1 MRINSTLLCLA
12 LALCPGALMAQEAS
26 TATAPKKTAKK
37 TARQTLIEKLT
48 QSTMKSIVKV
58 YGAGGIKGIPGFATG
73 IVVDSKGMILTTW
86 SVALRTDNLKVVDD
100 QGQSFPAV
108 LHRHDPVLGV
118 ALIKT
123 KSPAKWPVLKFV
135 DSSKVQAG
143 QSILSFGNAFN
154 VAVGEE
160 KPSVAEG
167 SISLVA
173 PLDARIGIQRSRI
186 RGTVFLSDAPNNP
199 GTQGGPLVNLKG
211 EVIGINGAV
220 VESASTNTPLNF
232 HIPSNN
238 FKSFVAEGIANWN
251 KEAKEKAAPKE
262 KEKKQKLWLGMKVLR
277 MYFNR
282 PPPTYIDQ
290 IFPDSPAAKA
300 GLRVDDLIFQLNG
313 TTIREV
319 EAFDRAVEEMEIGKE
334 VVFTVKRGDKII
346 KCKLTPTK
354 YVAPKKPD
362 SGKDSKD
369 KKDK

>member
-1 MRINSTLLCLA
+1 MRIPTTLLCLTV
-12 LALCPGALMAQEAS
+12 ALCPGLSMAQDSGAKP
-26 TATAPKKTAKK
+26 AVKKTAKK
-37 TARQTLIEKLT
+37 KTPRQTLIENLT
-48 QSTMKSIVKV
+48 QKTMKSVVKV

-73 IVVDSKGMILTTW
+73 VVVHSKGMILTSW
-86 SVALRTDNLKVVDD
+86 SVALRTENLKVVDD

-108 LHRHDPVLGV
+108 LHRHDPSLGV
-118 ALIKT
+118 ALLKT
-123 KSPAKWPVLKFV
+123 KSPAKWPVMTFV
-135 DSSKVQAG
+135 DSSKVKAG
-143 QSILSFGNAFN
+143 QTVLSFGNAFN

-186 RGTVFLSDAPNNP
+186 QGNVFLSDAPNNP

-251 KEAKEKAAPKE
+251 KAGKEKAAPKE
-262 KEKKQKLWLGMKVLR
+262 KEKKKKLWLGFKVLR

-290 IFPDSPAAKA
+290 VFPDSPAAKA
-300 GLRVDDLIFQLNG
+300 GLRVDDLIFQMNG
-313 TTIREV
+313 NTIREV
-319 EAFDRAVEEMEIGKE
+319 EAFDKAVEDLEIGKE
-334 VVFTVKRGDKII
+334 VVFTVKRGDRIV
-346 KCKLTPTK
+346 KCKLTPAA
-354 YVAPKKPD
+354 YVAPKKPA
-362 SGKDSKD
+362 DSKD
-369 KKDK
+369 K